1 MRKKLTI
8 LGSTGSVG
16 LSTISVVNQNMPRFE
31 VFALTGNTQ
40 IDLLADQCIAS
51 KPSFAVVTS
60 EKAASKLRSLL
71 ADKNLETEVLVGDEG
86 LNYVSSAPEVDIVM
100 SAIVG
105 AQGLLPTFSAVCAG
119 KVVLLANK
127 ESLVMAGK
135 IIIEMAE
142 KYNSTLLPVDSE
154 HNAIFQCLSLDEISD
169 ENQEVTKLTLTAS
182 GGPFLEYSQ
191 ESLCSVTPEE
201 ACAHPIWNMGKKIS
215 IDSATLMNKGLELIE
230 ARWFFD
236 CSLEKLDVI
245 IHPQSIIHS
254 FVHYLDGS
262 VIAQFGVPDMRIPIS
277 YCLGWPKRIF
287 SGAKNIALKDLS
299 NMQFFEPDREKFKA
313 LKLSEHCIENEMD
326 TSIYLNA
333 SNEVAVDA
341 FLSSQIT
348 FPEITDI
355 VEEVLSRAN
364 FDEPLSIDD
373 VKATDFRARQMALE
387 IIRKWKSS

>member
-1 MRKKLTI
+1 MKKKLTI

-16 LSTISVVNQNMPRFE
+16 VSTISVVNQNLDRFD
-31 VFALTGNTQ
+31 VFALTGHRQ
-40 IDLLADQCIAS
+40 IKLLADQCLNL
-51 KPSFAVVTS
+51 KPTIAVVTS
-60 EKAASKLRSLL
+60 EKAASKLRDLL
-71 ADKNLETEVLVGDEG
+71 AEKNLATEVLIGDEG

-105 AQGLLPTFSAVCAG
+105 SQGLLPTFSAVSAG

-135 IIIEMAE
+135 IILEMAK

-154 HNAIFQCLSLDEISD
+154 HNAIFQCLSLDKIND
-169 ENQEVTKLTLTAS
+169 KNQELIKLTLTAS
-182 GGPFLEYSQ
+182 GGPFLQHSQ
-191 ESLCSVTPEE
+191 ESLFSVTPEA

-236 CSLEKLDVI
+236 CPLEKLDVV

-277 YCLGWPKRIF
+277 YCLGWPKRIH
-287 SGAKNIALKDLS
+287 SGAKNIAVKDLT
-299 NMQFFEPDREKFKA
+299 NMEFFEPDREKFKA
-313 LKLSEHCIENEMD
+313 LKLSEYCIEKGMD
-326 TSIYLNA
+326 SSIYLNA

-341 FLSSQIT
+341 FLNSKIT
-348 FPEITDI
+348 FPQITDI
-355 VEEVLSRAN
+355 VEEVISKAN

-373 VKATDFRARQMALE
+373 VKATDFKARQMSLE
-387 IIRKWKSS
+387 IVSKWEYR